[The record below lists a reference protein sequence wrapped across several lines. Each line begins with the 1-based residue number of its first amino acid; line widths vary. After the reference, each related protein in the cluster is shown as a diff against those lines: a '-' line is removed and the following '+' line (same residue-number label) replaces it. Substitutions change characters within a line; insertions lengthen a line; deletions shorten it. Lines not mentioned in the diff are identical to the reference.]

1 MNRQCHVVD
10 RGLRGVSVRHRV
22 DIDGVAGQTQRVFS
36 LCGFQVCPV
45 RHQTALIARFD
56 KRPDLNALLLLIGI
70 QELNQGIATF
80 TKEQKQDLM
89 HIATCR
95 LFGLSGHYEQTHVD
109 ADGWPHYK
117 LLRPVPFAN
126 LKEQERML
134 KWHVLEYF
142 ALDPGDEL

>member
-1 MNRQCHVVD
+1 MSEDLNHATPAEHPEAEAD
-10 RGLRGVSVRHRV
+10 F
-22 DIDGVAGQTQRVFS
+22 D
-36 LCGFQVCPV
+36 
-45 RHQTALIARFD
+45 ARWEILMGEMQERFG
-56 KRPDLNALLLLIGI
+56 KRPDLNALLLLIGV
-70 QELNQGIATF
+70 QELNQGITTF

-95 LFGLSGHYEQTHVD
+95 LFSLSGHYEQTQVD
-109 ADGWPHYK
+109 EDGWPHYK

>member
-1 MNRQCHVVD
+1 MSDDPNHLAPAEHPEAEAD
-10 RGLRGVSVRHRV
+10 
-22 DIDGVAGQTQRVFS
+22 FE
-36 LCGFQVCPV
+36 
-45 RHQTALIARFD
+45 ARWETLMVEMEERFA

-70 QELNQGIATF
+70 QELNQGISIF

-95 LFGLSGHYEQTHVD
+95 LFSLTGHYEKTQVD

-142 ALDPGDEL
+142 LLDPGDDL

>member
-1 MNRQCHVVD
+1 MNEDLNPAEHPEAEANFD
-10 RGLRGVSVRHRV
+10 VRWE
-22 DIDGVAGQTQRVFS
+22 T
-36 LCGFQVCPV
+36 LMLEM
-45 RHQTALIARFD
+45 TERFG

-70 QELNQGIATF
+70 QELNQGITTF

-89 HIATCR
+89 HVATCR
-95 LFGLSGHYEQTHVD
+95 LFSLSGHYALERVD
-109 ADGWPHYK
+109 EDGWPHYK

-142 ALDPGDEL
+142 ALDPGDDL

>member
-1 MNRQCHVVD
+1 MSEDLNPAEHPEAEADFDARWETLMVEME
-10 RGLRGVSVRHRV
+10 
-22 DIDGVAGQTQRVFS
+22 
-36 LCGFQVCPV
+36 
-45 RHQTALIARFD
+45 ARFD

-95 LFGLSGHYEQTHVD
+95 LFGLSGHYEKTHVD

>member
-1 MNRQCHVVD
+1 MSDNLNHPAPAEQHEDEADFDARWETLMQEME
-10 RGLRGVSVRHRV
+10 
-22 DIDGVAGQTQRVFS
+22 
-36 LCGFQVCPV
+36 
-45 RHQTALIARFD
+45 ARFG

-70 QELNQGIATF
+70 QELNQGLTTF

-95 LFGLSGHYEQTHVD
+95 LFSLSGHYERTHVD
-109 ADGWPHYK
+109 EDGWPHYK

-142 ALDPGDEL
+142 NIDYME

>member
-1 MNRQCHVVD
+1 MSDDPNHA
-10 RGLRGVSVRHRV
+10 VSAEHPEAEA
-22 DIDGVAGQTQRVFS
+22 DFD
-36 LCGFQVCPV
+36 
-45 RHQTALIARFD
+45 ARWETLMGEMEERFG

-95 LFGLSGHYEQTHVD
+95 LFSLSGHYEQTHVD

-142 ALDPGDEL
+142 TTDFD

>member
-1 MNRQCHVVD
+1 MSEDLSHATPAEQPEAEAD
-10 RGLRGVSVRHRV
+10 FDVRWETLMEEM
-22 DIDGVAGQTQRVFS
+22 QE
-36 LCGFQVCPV
+36 
-45 RHQTALIARFD
+45 RFG
-56 KRPDLNALLLLIGI
+56 KRPDLNALLLLIGV

-95 LFGLSGHYEQTHVD
+95 LFSLSGHYELTHVD
-109 ADGWPHYK
+109 EDGWPHYK

-134 KWHVLEYF
+134 KWHALEYF

>member
-1 MNRQCHVVD
+1 MSEDLNH
-10 RGLRGVSVRHRV
+10 
-22 DIDGVAGQTQRVFS
+22 
-36 LCGFQVCPV
+36 
-45 RHQTALIARFD
+45 ALAAEHPEAEADFDARWETLMVEMETRFD
-56 KRPDLNALLLLIGI
+56 KRPDLNAMLLLIGI

-95 LFGLSGHYEQTHVD
+95 LFSLSGHYELTHVD
-109 ADGWPHYK
+109 EDGWPHYK

-134 KWHVLEYF
+134 KWHALEYF

>member
-1 MNRQCHVVD
+1 MSADLN
-10 RGLRGVSVRHRV
+10 
-22 DIDGVAGQTQRVFS
+22 
-36 LCGFQVCPV
+36 P
-45 RHQTALIARFD
+45 TAPALAHEDEADFDARWETLMVEMEARFD

-70 QELNQGIATF
+70 QELNQGITVF

-95 LFGLSGHYEQTHVD
+95 LFALSGHYEKTHVD

-142 ALDPGDEL
+142 ALDPGDDL

>member
-1 MNRQCHVVD
+1 MSEDLNHPEAEAD
-10 RGLRGVSVRHRV
+10 F
-22 DIDGVAGQTQRVFS
+22 D
-36 LCGFQVCPV
+36 
-45 RHQTALIARFD
+45 ARWETLMLEMQGRFG

-70 QELNQGIATF
+70 QELNQGLTTF

-95 LFGLSGHYEQTHVD
+95 LFSLSGHYEQTHVD
-109 ADGWPHYK
+109 EDGWPHYK

-134 KWHVLEYF
+134 KWHILEYF
-142 ALDPGDEL
+142 NTNYME

>member
-1 MNRQCHVVD
+1 MSEDLTPAENPESEADFESRWETLMQEME
-10 RGLRGVSVRHRV
+10 
-22 DIDGVAGQTQRVFS
+22 
-36 LCGFQVCPV
+36 
-45 RHQTALIARFD
+45 ARFH

-95 LFGLSGHYEQTHVD
+95 LFSLSGHYELERVD
-109 ADGWPHYK
+109 EDGWPHYK

-142 ALDPGDEL
+142 ALEEL

>member
-1 MNRQCHVVD
+1 MSEDLNHAEPPEHPEAEADFDARWETLMVEME
-10 RGLRGVSVRHRV
+10 
-22 DIDGVAGQTQRVFS
+22 
-36 LCGFQVCPV
+36 
-45 RHQTALIARFD
+45 ARFG

-70 QELNQGIATF
+70 QELNQGITTF

-95 LFGLSGHYEQTHVD
+95 LFSLSGHYELERVD

-142 ALDPGDEL
+142 TTDFTD

>member
-1 MNRQCHVVD
+1 MSEDLNPAAFAEHPEAEADFDARWETLMVEME
-10 RGLRGVSVRHRV
+10 
-22 DIDGVAGQTQRVFS
+22 
-36 LCGFQVCPV
+36 
-45 RHQTALIARFD
+45 ARFD

-95 LFGLSGHYEQTHVD
+95 LFGLSGHYEKTHVD

>member
-1 MNRQCHVVD
+1 MSDD
-10 RGLRGVSVRHRV
+10 RNHSEP
-22 DIDGVAGQTQRVFS
+22 AGQHEDEADFD
-36 LCGFQVCPV
+36 
-45 RHQTALIARFD
+45 ARWEILMAEMEERFG

-70 QELNQGIATF
+70 QELNQGLTVF

-95 LFGLSGHYEQTHVD
+95 LFSLSGHYEQTHVD
-109 ADGWPHYK
+109 EDGWPHYK

-134 KWHVLEYF
+134 KWHILEYF
-142 ALDPGDEL
+142 ARDPGDDL

>member
-1 MNRQCHVVD
+1 MSEDSNHAAPAEHPEAEAD
-10 RGLRGVSVRHRV
+10 F
-22 DIDGVAGQTQRVFS
+22 D
-36 LCGFQVCPV
+36 
-45 RHQTALIARFD
+45 ARWETLMLEMQERFG
-56 KRPDLNALLLLIGI
+56 KRPDLNAMLLLIGI
-70 QELNQGIATF
+70 QELNQGITTF

-95 LFGLSGHYEQTHVD
+95 LFSLSGHYELERVD
-109 ADGWPHYK
+109 EDGWPHYK

-142 ALDPGDEL
+142 ALDPGDDL